1 LTADYKKP
9 LPNPA
14 HWPASQ
20 PFWEAAKR
28 HELVMPRCRRCNKL
42 FFYPRENC
50 PICLESD
57 IEWQKVSGLGRLHS
71 FTVIH
76 QPANAAFQDDVPYV
90 YAMVQLDEG
99 PRMISNLVEC
109 APQDAQVDMRLQAV
123 FDDITPDWT
132 LVKFRPAQER

>member
-1 LTADYKKP
+1 MTVEYKKP

-28 HELVMPRCRRCNKL
+28 HQLLMPRCRRCNKL
-42 FFYPRENC
+42 FFYPREVC
-50 PICLESD
+50 PTCLQSD
-57 IEWQKVSGLGRLHS
+57 IEWQKVSGNGRLHS

-76 QPANAAFQDDVPYV
+76 QPANPNFTDDVPYV

-99 PRMISNLVEC
+99 PRMIANLVGC
-109 APQDAQVDMRLQAV
+109 APADAKVDMPVTAV
-123 FDDITPDWT
+123 FDDVTPDWT
-132 LVKFRPAQER
+132 LVKFRPA